1 MGRGQLSE
9 GESPGGRRAGTL
21 TRRIVEM
28 LKLRLIFISYII
40 LVSVFVFFFQEHP
53 DYNTDRCHAFVCDI
67 TDKEF
72 VFPFPD
78 ESLDIIILI
87 FVLSAIHPDK

>member
-1 MGRGQLSE
+1 MAFLEKWFFPGALQFLACDLNLLIKLLRH
-9 GESPGGRRAGTL
+9 ESYYL
-21 TRRIVEM
+21 M
-28 LKLRLIFISYII
+28 NL
-40 LVSVFVFFFQEHP
+40 LVQEHA
-53 DYNTDRCHAFVCDI
+53 DYDTERCHAFVCDV
-67 TDKEF
+67 TERTF

>member
-1 MGRGQLSE
+1 MNL
-9 GESPGGRRAGTL
+9 
-21 TRRIVEM
+21 
-28 LKLRLIFISYII
+28 
-40 LVSVFVFFFQEHP
+40 LVQEHA
-53 DYNTDRCHAFVCDI
+53 DYDTERCHAFVCDV
-67 TDKEF
+67 TERTF